1 MAILTAMASNLVA
14 MASILIGMASILI
27 AMASNLTAILKILT
41 VGWRRGRALKLYYMH
56 QPTSNYV
63 GVMTTS
69 AMMAASMGHSSLRQ
83 DVNSAEASA
92 STVPV
97 CSNMSGL
104 RLPRLQ
110 HPSSNLFLSGTFDQ
124 KSEAGCLRQ
133 A

>member
-1 MAILTAMASNLVA
+1 MASMATASILES
-14 MASILIGMASILI
+14 MASILESMASILGDGLLI
-27 AMASNLTAILKILT
+27 AMASI
-41 VGWRRGRALKLYYMH
+41 